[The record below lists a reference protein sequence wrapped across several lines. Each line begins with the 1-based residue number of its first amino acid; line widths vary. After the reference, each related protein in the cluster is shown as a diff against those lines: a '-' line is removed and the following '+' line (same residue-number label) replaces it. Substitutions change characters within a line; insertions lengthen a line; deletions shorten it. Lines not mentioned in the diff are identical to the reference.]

1 MSTEEKGIMRYLLV
15 RNVLKESFSLKLFRS
30 FAVSIVFVLLVSTP
44 LYVFHQNR
52 IVKEELVKEGKM
64 LADLLAF
71 NSRTGVFAE
80 NRALLSDAVQGIMKQ
95 KNVSAVSIFTAGG
108 DLLISE
114 QKDTHRGDPGIAGDR
129 KELFRKP
136 DEGTLLKVIDGE
148 GAIAV
153 VAPVLLEVPG
163 RMGEDIYFDEEV
175 TGTRRNVIGYVD
187 VVMSKEVI
195 SHEIAAIL
203 FRSALIAL
211 AFLFAGGIVIY
222 LAIRKVTQPLTKL
235 TEAVQSLGAG
245 ETVEKVSVASQD
257 EIGRLATSFNAMYDS
272 LLKREE
278 EKNLLEERLRHS
290 QKMEAIGTLAR
301 GIAHDFNN
309 ILSTVQGSVYMLE
322 KRLGQ
327 DIREK
332 QYIGQ
337 MHNSL
342 DKAKSLIQ
350 GLITFSK
357 LQNVT
362 PGPAD
367 INGIIRRLKPMLTS
381 IAGDNVRLNYA
392 LQEKELTVLADKL
405 QIEQILMN
413 LCSNARDAMPDGGIC
428 TVETER
434 VEEER
439 DRDVPG
445 REINPGR
452 YALVTV
458 RDTGTGMD
466 DETRER
472 MFEPF
477 FTTKE
482 VGKGTGLG
490 LSIVFGIVEQLR
502 GHIAV
507 HTGRGEGTAFNV
519 YLPLLEKSGENLDN
533 KTTA

>member
-1 MSTEEKGIMRYLLV
+1 MSTENDGVMKQPQSRKTL
-15 RNVLKESFSLKLFRS
+15 RESFSLKLFRS
-30 FAVSIVFVLLVSTP
+30 FALSVLFVLLVSTP
-44 LYVFHQNR
+44 LYVLHQNR
-52 IVKEELVKEGKM
+52 VLKEELVKEGKM

-95 KNVSAVSIFTAGG
+95 KNVTEVSIFTAEG
-108 DLLISE
+108 DVLISE
-114 QKDTHRGDPGIAGDR
+114 QEGPERRDAGVGGLRG
-129 KELFRKP
+129 EMFRKTE
-136 DEGTLLKVIDGE
+136 EGSMFSVVEGE
-148 GAIAV
+148 RAIAV
-153 VAPVLLEVPG
+153 VAPVVIEMPVGGSESLYF
-163 RMGEDIYFDEEV
+163 ED
-175 TGTRRNVIGYVD
+175 TPSSLRRRVIGYVK
-187 VVMSKEVI
+187 VAMSKEI
-195 SHEIAAIL
+195 IAHEILVIL
-203 FRSALIAL
+203 SRSALIAL
-211 AFLFAGGIVIY
+211 AFLFAGSVVIY

-245 ETVEKVSVASQD
+245 ETVEKVSVASRD
-257 EIGRLATSFNAMYDS
+257 EIGRLAMSFNAMYDN

-278 EKNLLEERLRHS
+278 EKKLLEERLRHS

-327 DIREK
+327 DVRQK

-362 PGPAD
+362 PGPVD
-367 INGIIRRLKPMLTS
+367 VNGIVRRLKPMLAS
-381 IAGDNVRLNYA
+381 MAGENVQVNYA
-392 LQEKELTVLADKL
+392 LQEKKLTVLADKL

-428 TVETER
+428 TVETGIVAR
-434 VEEER
+434 QR
-439 DRDVPG
+439 DQGVPVT
-445 REINPGR
+445 EIMLGR
-452 YALVTV
+452 YAFVSV

-466 DETRER
+466 DETKER
-472 MFEPF
+472 IFEPF

-490 LSIVFGIVEQLR
+490 LSIVFGIIEQLG

-507 HTGRGEGTAFNV
+507 QTSKGEGTTFKV
-519 YLPLLEKSGENLDN
+519 YLPLLEKSEENLDN
-533 KTTA
+533 NTTA

>member
-1 MSTEEKGIMRYLLV
+1 MRAKSI
-15 RNVLKESFSLKLFRS
+15 LKESFSLKLFRS
-30 FAVSIVFVLLVSTP
+30 FLLSVVCVLLISTP
-44 LYVFHQNR
+44 LYVLHQNR

-95 KNVSAVSIFTAGG
+95 KNVTEVSIVTADGNV
-108 DLLISE
+108 LVSE
-114 QKDTHRGDPGIAGDR
+114 RKGPDSGDPGGGDGKMVLPQPEAGN
-129 KELFRKP
+129 LFAVV
-136 DEGTLLKVIDGE
+136 EGEK
-148 GAIAV
+148 AIAV
-153 VAPVLLEVPG
+153 VTPVILEMPVG
-163 RMGEDIYFDEEV
+163 GSESLYFED
-175 TGTRRNVIGYVD
+175 TPSSSRRNVIGYVK
-187 VVMSKEVI
+187 VAMGKEI
-195 SHEIAAIL
+195 IAQEITAIL
-203 FRSALIAL
+203 SRSALIAL
-211 AFLFAGGIVIY
+211 AILFAGSIVIY
-222 LAIRKVTQPLTKL
+222 LTIRKVTQPLTGL

-257 EIGRLATSFNAMYDS
+257 EIGRLAMSFNAMYDN

-278 EKNLLEERLRHS
+278 EKRLLEERLRHS

-322 KRLGQ
+322 KRLYGDNQ
-327 DIREK
+327 QK
-332 QYIGQ
+332 KYIGQ

-357 LQNVT
+357 LQNVA
-362 PGPAD
+362 PEPID
-367 INGIIRRLKPMLTS
+367 LNGVVRRLQPMLAS
-381 IAGDNVRLNYA
+381 IAGENVRVNYA
-392 LQEKELTVLADKL
+392 LQGAALTVLADKL

-413 LCSNARDAMPDGGIC
+413 LCSNARDAMPDGGIF
-428 TVETER
+428 TVETDVAVKEG
-434 VEEER
+434 
-439 DRDVPG
+439 DQDVPG
-445 REINPGR
+445 AKIMPRR
-452 YALVTV
+452 YARVTV
-458 RDTGTGMD
+458 RDTGIGMD

-472 MFEPF
+472 IFEPF

-490 LSIVFGIVEQLR
+490 LSIVFGIAEQL
-502 GHIAV
+502 GGYIAV
-507 HTGRGEGTAFNV
+507 RTSRGEGTTFRV
-519 YLPLLEKSGENLDN
+519 YIPLLEKNGENLDN